1 MRRFVRD
8 SLVKARDNSD
18 IEKLR
23 AESKVTISL
32 KLEQLLQSWNR
43 VFTKMRYAYQVQN
56 DSYVMIFVPEIVKVK
71 AVETETYRI
80 DGDRLCSQIY
90 F

>member
-1 MRRFVRD
+1 
-8 SLVKARDNSD
+8 
-18 IEKLR
+18 
-23 AESKVTISL
+23 
-32 KLEQLLQSWNR
+32 
-43 VFTKMRYAYQVQN
+43 MRYAYQVQN